1 MSAREIQISIDNA
14 TTQLN
19 AWSAELMRLNK
30 ELSSA
35 KVGKRASLRK
45 AIKNA
50 EQAIAD
56 YNRSIKKLND
66 DLASVLKTEVR
77 QQDNLELAKQG
88 ISPGAQIVS
97 SLGSVASQIVPVI
110 TGGMDSTKK
119 SADVLTETAGTTGTK
134 VNYLIYVA
142 IAIVA
147 FLMLKKK

>member
-1 MSAREIQISIDNA
+1 
-14 TTQLN
+14 
-19 AWSAELMRLNK
+19 MRLNR
-30 ELSSA
+30 ELASA

-50 EQAIAD
+50 EQAISD

-66 DLASVLKTEVR
+66 DLASVLKTEAR

-88 ISPGAQIVS
+88 ISPGAQIATQ
-97 SLGSVASQIVPVI
+97 LGNVANQIVPSLVG
-110 TGGMDSTKK
+110 TLDSTKRA
-119 SADVLTETAGTTGTK
+119 ADATTTQVQSTGSK

-142 IAIVA
+142 IALAA